1 VICDVEKSYQI
12 SEKSPFP
19 FDWMESV
26 ARSAA
31 SSFEVRLWM
40 MRMSENEGTVEGT
53 AWVTA
58 MVT

>member
-1 VICDVEKSYQI
+1 MICDVEKSYQI
-12 SEKSPFP
+12 SEKSPPP

-53 AWVTA
+53 AKVT
-58 MVT
+58 